1 MLCASIDPKMI
12 YYRKKTIFEDL
23 TVLNWIVYLTSYFRI
38 YPVFIVVY
46 ICLICLDQARHVCR
60 GFYSPPKWFSS
71 GTVCFYLSNSCSE
84 KTVLYVS
91 IFFSRET
98 FSLFYKQEKQVN
110 AYVAFLYLY
119 GSYYCCPLI
128 IEHNS
133 VDLYVNIG
141 CYTSHAC
148 HKIHTKNDQEHH
160 KSVIYESEFH
170 DYDTPVEELMIVP
183 LLLSNVSIIPNVVI
197 LSFFIVHIC

>member
-1 MLCASIDPKMI
+1 MNSVPHKLFSYLSCFYCSLYLPDLLRSSSSCVSWFLQSTKMI
-12 YYRKKTIFEDL
+12 F
-23 TVLNWIVYLTSYFRI
+23 FR
-38 YPVFIVVY
+38 YCMLLF
-46 ICLICLDQARHVCR
+46 
-60 GFYSPPKWFSS
+60 
-71 GTVCFYLSNSCSE
+71 SNSCSE
-84 KTVLYVS
+84 KTVLYVP

-128 IEHNS
+128 IKHNS

>member
-1 MLCASIDPKMI
+1 M
-12 YYRKKTIFEDL
+12 
-23 TVLNWIVYLTSYFRI
+23 YLTSYFRI
-38 YPVFIVVY
+38 FPVFIVVY
-46 ICLICLDQARHVCR
+46 LPDLLRSSSSCV
-60 GFYSPPKWFSS
+60 SWFLQS
-71 GTVCFYLSNSCSE
+71 TKMIFFRYCIFYLSNSCSE

-110 AYVAFLYLY
+110 AYVALLYLY

-148 HKIHTKNDQEHH
+148 HNSYQKRPRASQIRNLRER
-160 KSVIYESEFH
+160 
-170 DYDTPVEELMIVP
+170 VP
-183 LLLSNVSIIPNVVI
+183 RL
-197 LSFFIVHIC
+197 